1 MSLIKRLLFFI
12 LIIVILATGIYWA
25 SQNNYL
31 QNASLNKIAKFFT
44 DNKILEKMP
53 WTKNQENSQWQKISS
68 DIQDQSKILSE
79 RAKKT
84 SSHVRQ
90 VLGTNIEVNKQKKQP
105 VHQKAF
111 DYGRYL
117 YCKAVV
123 EEWEEANLGQE

>member
-12 LIIVILATGIYWA
+12 LVLVVIATGVYWA
-25 SQNNYL
+25 SQNGHL
-31 QNASLNKIAKFFT
+31 QNASLDKIAKFFAN
-44 DNKILEKMP
+44 NKILEKIP
-53 WTKNQENSQWQKISS
+53 WTKDQESSQWQKISS

-79 RAKKT
+79 RAKET
-84 SSHVRQ
+84 SSHVQQ
-90 VLGTNIEVNKQKKQP
+90 VLGTNIEVNEQEKQP

-123 EEWEEANLGQE
+123 EEWEKANLEQE